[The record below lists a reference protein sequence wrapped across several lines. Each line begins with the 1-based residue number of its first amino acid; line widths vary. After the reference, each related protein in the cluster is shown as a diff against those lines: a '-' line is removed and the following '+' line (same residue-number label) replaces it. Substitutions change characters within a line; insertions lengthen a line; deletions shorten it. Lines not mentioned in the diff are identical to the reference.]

1 MEIDF
6 TLWSLLDILKLIPFD
21 TSIDKQCIALD
32 LNKISLPQFIK
43 DNFQV
48 FFIYDK
54 NDNSPYD
61 ACCSLYSPTNSK
73 KIGIVI
79 IIKQK
84 YEIAL
89 KTWLT
94 AKNEN
99 YLDDC
104 CRRRELYCHEVS
116 HLIAMLRAFTGGRF
130 SVARDD
136 FRTISLEKFKKS
148 LKTAEELKPVR
159 VSGVK
164 TDTSPSIFDK
174 EHFRYGNDSLN
185 YFHLYQDLVLPYDR
199 MDNAIVPICKHY
211 TESGDITFEHIAQET
226 LVSKNFFDIFPE
238 KLTALRELLSKE
250 IFGKID

>member
-21 TSIDKQCIALD
+21 TPIDESCIVLD
-32 LNKISLPQFIK
+32 LNKINPPQYIK
-43 DNFQV
+43 DNFEF

-54 NDNSPYD
+54 KDNSPYD
-61 ACCSLYSPTNSK
+61 ASCSIYSPKDSK
-73 KIGIVI
+73 KIGVVI
-79 IIKQK
+79 SVKQK
-84 YEIAL
+84 YEKAL
-89 KTWLT
+89 ETWLD
-94 AKNEN
+94 KKDKKCLE
-99 YLDDC
+99 DC

-116 HLIAMLRAFTGGRF
+116 HLIAILRAFTNGRF

-136 FRTISLEKFKKS
+136 FRTRSHEKFMKS
-148 LKTAEELKPVR
+148 LKTAEELKRVP

-164 TDTSPSIFDK
+164 IGTSPSIFDK

-185 YFHLYQDLVLPYDR
+185 YFNLYQDLILPYDR
-199 MDNAIVPICKHY
+199 MVNATVPIRRHFME
-211 TESGDITFEHIAQET
+211 TGDITFEHVAQET